1 MERRLGCILM
11 EQKRTSPDL
20 TPFILYSDFNC
31 PFCYALH
38 ERLHDMKLLD
48 LVAWRGVQHAP
59 YLPNPMRRWDGAM
72 KAELQ
77 HEVAV
82 VKRLAPDLAIEVPQ
96 GKPNTKSAI
105 ERASQLLS
113 LDRSR
118 GMEFIHLVYAS
129 FWLDGRDIS
138 DPAVLD
144 ALTAPDADAE
154 IPGSQKE
161 TTASIARHWEES
173 WHATGQ
179 AGVPLVVSPDDRLL
193 VGCVP
198 AEQIER
204 FFG

>member
-1 MERRLGCILM
+1 M

-48 LVAWRGVQHAP
+48 LVAWRGLQHAP
-59 YLPNPMRRWDGAM
+59 YLANPMRRWDGAM

-82 VKRLAPDLAIEVPQ
+82 VKRLTPDLAIEVPQ

-105 ERASQLLS
+105 ERAAQLLS

-138 DPAVLD
+138 DPAALD

-154 IPGSQKE
+154 IPWSQKE
-161 TTASIARHWEES
+161 TTASILRDWTEG